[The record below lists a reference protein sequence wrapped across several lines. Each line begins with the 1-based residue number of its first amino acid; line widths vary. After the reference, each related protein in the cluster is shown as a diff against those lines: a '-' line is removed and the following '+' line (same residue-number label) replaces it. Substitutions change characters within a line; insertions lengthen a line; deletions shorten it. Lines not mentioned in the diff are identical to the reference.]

1 MRGVKNIFES
11 DKIHSGDWNVC
22 GEAVDGKN
30 PQGNKK
36 LLPKVLETKKSG
48 DGLNQFF
55 HEVIINYF
63 LTSQSTG
70 ASLSVDTERG
80 TGKNYLW

>member
-1 MRGVKNIFES
+1 M
-11 DKIHSGDWNVC
+11 GD
-22 GEAVDGKN
+22 EAVDGEN

-36 LLPKVLETKKSG
+36 LLAKVLETEEAG
-48 DGLNQFF
+48 DGLDEFF